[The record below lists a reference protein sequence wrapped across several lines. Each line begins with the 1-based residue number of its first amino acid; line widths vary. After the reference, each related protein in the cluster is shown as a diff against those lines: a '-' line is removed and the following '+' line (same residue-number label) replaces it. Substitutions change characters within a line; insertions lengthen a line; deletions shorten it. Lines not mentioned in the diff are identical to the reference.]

1 MFLITLLIGLIGVLV
16 FLSTFESAVTQLGEV
31 QLRVLR
37 AENERSFHARFLR
50 ELVENRHRLL
60 LTVSMGVQLMIISLT
75 ITLVTLL
82 QSEGREH
89 PLLMG
94 LVGMVL
100 VVSVFRQFLPRML
113 AQNNP
118 EKVLLRLL
126 PALSAVY
133 NLLWPL
139 AYPIYRALQSV
150 KTASVAE
157 PAGEEGSDEEIQ
169 AFIDVG
175 EEAGIIEESEGQLIQ
190 SIVELGDK
198 QVRELM
204 IPRSDIIAVDAGA
217 TVGDAIRV
225 AVESNFSRLPVYKET
240 LDDVIGIVYL
250 RDLLKKFLSGGSAE
264 RVTGVMRP
272 AYFVPETKRAADL
285 LDEMKRARTH
295 IALAVD
301 EYGGIAGLITLED
314 MIEEI
319 VGPIEDEDQPV
330 AADIIAQPDGS
341 VLVRGTTDVRKL
353 ELLFRTEIDADDFTT
368 VAGLILKHL
377 DHLPAVG
384 EGVQCHGLRFEV
396 VDADPRRIRMVRI
409 RPIAPIPS
417 GSDAEARSISVAKPE
432 RP

>member
-1 MFLITLLIGLIGVLV
+1 MLTIVLV

-60 LTVSMGVQLMIISLT
+60 LTVSMGVQLMIISAT

-82 QSEGREH
+82 QRVGVEH
-89 PLLMG
+89 PLVVG
-94 LVGMVL
+94 LVGMIL
-100 VVSVFRQFLPRML
+100 VVGVFRQFLPRMV
-113 AQNNP
+113 AQNAP

-126 PALSAVY
+126 PALSTVY
-133 NLLWPL
+133 NILWPL
-139 AYPIYRALQSV
+139 AYPIHRALQSA
-150 KTASVAE
+150 KAA
-157 PAGEEGSDEEIQ
+157 PAAPADDQEGSEEEIQ

-204 IPRSDIIAVDAGA
+204 IPRGDILAVNAGA
-217 TVGDAIRV
+217 TVGEALRRAV
-225 AVESNFSRLPVYKET
+225 ASTYSRLPVYEQT
-240 LDDVIGIVYL
+240 LDEVIGVVYL
-250 RDLLKKFLSGGSAE
+250 RDLLKKYLAGGDAE
-264 RVTGVMRP
+264 RVTSVMRP

-319 VGPIEDEDQPV
+319 VGPIEDEDQLGTT
-330 AADIIAQPDGS
+330 DIIPQPDGS

-353 ELLFRTEIDADDFTT
+353 ELLFNTDIDADDFTT

-384 EGVQCHGLRFEV
+384 EGIQCHGLRFDV
-396 VDADPRRIRMVRI
+396 VEADLRRIRTVRI
-409 RPIAPIPS
+409 RPLAPASSESDQAAASIP
-417 GSDAEARSISVAKPE
+417 RAKPD
-432 RP
+432 RS